1 MSSTKC
7 DGLMMMMT
15 KACCVDPTK
24 WDKGKIMMMIIILV
38 VITCPQSKRN

>member
-24 WDKGKIMMMIIILV
+24 WDKGKMMIDYNISSYYV
-38 VITCPQSKRN
+38 PSE